1 MSKWY
6 RETGNNSDVVLST
19 RVRLAR
25 NIKGI
30 PFPNKITAEQAA
42 NVVDI
47 VDDALKMLSIGFK
60 RIDIGSIGEKE
71 LSKLIEARYVSP
83 DMRKIKIPAAV
94 FISDDET
101 ISIMV
106 NEEDHIRL
114 QSIFAGEQTQR
125 AYESLEKL
133 DEYLADR
140 LNFAVSE
147 KYGYLTSCLTNV
159 GTGMRVSYMLHL
171 PAVVE
176 TGMAEKLFST
186 IGKLGVTVRGLYGE
200 GTKPGGNIFQISNQ
214 VTLGRSE
221 EELMENL
228 CKIVNQVIEK
238 EFELRGKLADKKGI
252 IIEDCVMRSLG
263 LLKNARVMQSKE
275 LMTLLSNLRLGV
287 ASGYIKGITSADI
300 NTLMVE
306 TTPAFLD
313 GCDIERDVARA
324 KIIRDKLSDNERMI

>member
-1 MSKWY
+1 MPKWY
-6 RETGNNSDVVLST
+6 TDIGNNSDVVLST

-30 PFPNKITAEQAA
+30 PFPNKISKEQAQ
-42 NVVDI
+42 NVVDM
-47 VDDALKMLSIGFK
+47 VDDALKMLSIRFN
-60 RIDIGSIGEKE
+60 RIDISSISEKE
-71 LSKLIEARYVSP
+71 LSKLIESRYVSP
-83 DMRKIKIPAAV
+83 DMRKTKIPAAV
-94 FISDDET
+94 FISEDEC

-114 QSIFAGEQTQR
+114 QSIFAGEQTKR
-125 AYESLEKL
+125 AYDCLQKL
-133 DEYLADR
+133 DNHLADR
-140 LNFAVSE
+140 LNYAVTQ

-159 GTGMRVSYMLHL
+159 GTGMRVSYMMHL

-176 TGMAEKLFST
+176 TGMAEKLFAT

-200 GTKPGGNIFQISNQ
+200 GTKPTGNIFQISNQ

-221 EELMENL
+221 NELMDNV
-228 CKIVNQVIEK
+228 CKIVNQIIEK

-263 LLKNARVMQSKE
+263 LLQNARVMQSKE
-275 LMTLLSNLRLGV
+275 LITLLSNLRLGI
-287 ASGYIKGITSADI
+287 AGGYIKGITSADI

-313 GCDIERDVARA
+313 GCDIERDVKRA
-324 KIIRDKLSDNERMI
+324 AIIREKLNKF

>member
-1 MSKWY
+1 MPKWY
-6 RETGNNSDVVLST
+6 QETGNNSDVVLST

-30 PFPNKITAEQAA
+30 PFPNKITPDQAA
-42 NVVDI
+42 KVVDM
-47 VDDALKMLSIGFK
+47 VDDALGMLSISFK
-60 RIDIGSIGEKE
+60 RVDIGAISEKE

-94 FISDDET
+94 FISEDET

-125 AYESLEKL
+125 AYECLEKL
-133 DEYLADR
+133 DDYLADR

-159 GTGMRVSYMLHL
+159 GTGMRVSYMMHL

-176 TGMAEKLFST
+176 TAMAEKLFAT

-221 EELMENL
+221 SELMENV

-263 LLKNARVMQSKE
+263 LLQNARVMQSKE

-287 ASGYIKGITSADI
+287 AGGYIKGITSADI

-306 TTPAFLD
+306 TTPAYLE

-324 KIIRDKLSDNERMI
+324 KIVREKLANN